1 MNGVTNNIYRDCPI
15 VQSLYSDTH
24 CSECASYTTD
34 QDSANYSSRAK
45 SILLPFFANEVLHSH
60 THLLSYGLWLLS
72 SYMEAELYN
81 CSKILW
87 SPKNKYLLSGTLL
100 EKNVLLL
107 DIDIAFDTLISNR
120 QTNKKLNRDL
130 TFLSF
135 FPTSFLS
142 SFLFWSEIERPYL
155 VKSSIS
161 FCFSD

>member
-1 MNGVTNNIYRDCPI
+1 MELLTISTET
-15 VQSLYSDTH
+15 VQLFRAYILTH
-24 CSECASYTTD
+24 TVLNVHLIPQTKIQQTTVLGPNLSCFLFLQMKFYTATLICLVMVYGCFQAIWRQSYII
-34 QDSANYSSRAK
+34 A
-45 SILLPFFANEVLHSH
+45 P
-60 THLLSYGLWLLS
+60 
-72 SYMEAELYN
+72 
-81 CSKILW
+81 KILW